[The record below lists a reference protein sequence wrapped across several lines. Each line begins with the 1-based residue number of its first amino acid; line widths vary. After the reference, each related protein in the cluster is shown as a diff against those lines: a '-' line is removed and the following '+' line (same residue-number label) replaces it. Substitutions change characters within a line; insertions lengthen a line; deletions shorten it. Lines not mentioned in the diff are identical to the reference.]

1 MQKVSYIN
9 LEKGFPTV
17 DLAVR
22 DMIGYLGTYKRQGYR
37 AIVFIHGWGSSG
49 TGGGIKK
56 GVKNKLKE
64 RSLSG
69 LVYGFCGGEDW
80 PDHKKEYVNY
90 CNQLA
95 QFDRDISGNQGVT
108 VVLLK

>member
-1 MQKVSYIN
+1 MQKVCYVN

-56 GVKNKLKE
+56 GVQNKLKE
-64 RSLSG
+64 KSLSG
-69 LVYGFCGGEDW
+69 LVHSFCGGESW
-80 PDHKKEYVNY
+80 TACKKEYINY

-95 QFDRDISGNQGVT
+95 QFDRDISGNPGVT